1 MNLDLMDALSDAA
14 MDFYVDA
21 LDRYPSLLLD
31 ASMQPNEEALRV
43 WYVLLAIDDLGVAIR
58 RARLYDRSQRP
69 ADADGAPAQ
78 EQGDLPF

>member
-1 MNLDLMDALSDAA
+1 MNHALMNALSDAA

-21 LDRYPSLLLD
+21 LERYPSLLLD
-31 ASMQPNEEALRV
+31 ASLQPNEEALRV

-58 RARLYDRSQRP
+58 RARLYARTQRP
-69 ADADGAPAQ
+69 ADANSAPAK